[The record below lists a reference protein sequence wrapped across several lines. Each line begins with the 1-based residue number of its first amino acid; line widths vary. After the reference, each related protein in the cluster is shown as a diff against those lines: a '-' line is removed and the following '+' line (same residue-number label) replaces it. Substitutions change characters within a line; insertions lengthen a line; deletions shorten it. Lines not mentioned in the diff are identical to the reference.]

1 MADPSVKIFTW
12 LIDHFLFLIFVW
24 FSDVQKHI
32 LLWTILPHLPF
43 YHVSYL
49 VTTLETSLCKHL
61 NETWPWFCT
70 QQYSWILLHTSYP
83 AKYKIAVFF
92 YAKIMFSTSRLQNR
106 FVYSQRTQKFHIY
119 SCTFY
124 TCTYSFLVISTTNFP
139 AFSQHA

>member
-32 LLWTILPHLPF
+32 LLWTILSHLPF

-70 QQYSWILLHTSYP
+70 QQYFEYCCTHLMSCKIYNSGILLC
-83 AKYKIAVFF
+83 
-92 YAKIMFSTSRLQNR
+92 KIMFSTSRLQNR

-119 SCTFY
+119 SCAFY
-124 TCTYSFLVISTTNFP
+124 TYTYSFLVISTTNFP